1 MAFAMLLAALL
12 LFASMN
18 RNDEENSSSKYSTIT
33 STIKNSFTELLFKP
47 DHLNNAQPTEE
58 VSNTLS
64 EKQSKDSLKQA
75 IEKAQANPAHLPA
88 IAHPDL
94 LTAVRESQR
103 LEVKDSGVSPF
114 GVNK

>member
-47 DHLNNAQPTEE
+47 DHLNNAQPIEE
-58 VSNTLS
+58 VSNTLN
-64 EKQSKDSLKQA
+64 EKQSYDALKQA
-75 IEKAQANPAHLPA
+75 IELALNGLMEHQVYFWLIFKWKHSIEHVCWLM
-88 IAHPDL
+88 
-94 LTAVRESQR
+94 
-103 LEVKDSGVSPF
+103 
-114 GVNK
+114 